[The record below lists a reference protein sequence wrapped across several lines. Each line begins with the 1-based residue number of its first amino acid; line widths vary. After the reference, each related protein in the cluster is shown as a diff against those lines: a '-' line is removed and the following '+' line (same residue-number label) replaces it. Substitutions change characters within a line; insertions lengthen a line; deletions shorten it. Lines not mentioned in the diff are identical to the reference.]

1 VGVLLH
7 SRDGGGWLEPVEM
20 WGWSRRTQCSRSP
33 STSTSRRRMSCA
45 TNGGEVYQPQTA
57 ADLDH
62 SQAAAGR
69 DPDLRIGARL
79 NRGGSRLALND
90 D

>member
-1 VGVLLH
+1 
-7 SRDGGGWLEPVEM
+7 
-20 WGWSRRTQCSRSP
+20 
-33 STSTSRRRMSCA
+33 MSCA